1 MIGEDDGHRSNETD
15 GSPADSRRYGY
26 DEASLR
32 YDGSKRLIDDDEVRF
47 DNYEGRFRGK
57 EDRSDRR
64 RINYKIRDI
73 GEEDEENNEY
83 SIGGPGTDDGM
94 PPPDDRG

>member
-1 MIGEDDGHRSNETD
+1 MDVMSICRANKID

-26 DEASLR
+26 DEAPLR
-32 YDGSKRLIDDDEVRF
+32 YDGSERSIDDDEVRF
-47 DNYEGRFRGK
+47 DDYEGRVRGK

-73 GEEDEENNEY
+73 GEED
-83 SIGGPGTDDGM
+83 D
-94 PPPDDRG
+94 